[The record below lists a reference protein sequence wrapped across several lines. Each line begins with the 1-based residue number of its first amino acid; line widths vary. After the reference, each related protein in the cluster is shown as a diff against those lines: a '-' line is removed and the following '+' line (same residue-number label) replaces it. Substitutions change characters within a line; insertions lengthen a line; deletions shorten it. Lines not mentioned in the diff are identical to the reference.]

1 MLILKKNYELLI
13 VIPED
18 IINGC
23 RKEDGKSQEKLYKMV
38 SPIMY
43 GLCLQYSGDEDD
55 AKDILQ
61 EGFIKVF
68 RKIGQY
74 SGKGSF
80 MGWIRR
86 IMINTALEKYRS
98 AVNMQSIDDHEVL
111 EEEVIDDNILASLTA
126 EEITKLIQELSPQYR
141 LIFNLYA
148 IEGYSHKEISE
159 MTGISEGTSKSNLS
173 RARTIL
179 QKKVRA
185 IFENSLKIRK

>member
-1 MLILKKNYELLI
+1 
-13 VIPED
+13 
-18 IINGC
+18 
-23 RKEDGKSQEKLYKMV
+23 MV